1 MNGAERREEI
11 VNKIKKSD
19 RPVPAKYLAEA
30 YEVSRQIIVQ
40 DIALLR
46 AAGYDILSTNRG
58 YILNAPTAA
67 TRVLAVN
74 HSNDQIEDELNLI
87 VDLGGKVLD
96 VRVNHKVYGVMEA
109 PLKITSRKKVRE
121 FMEEIQNGTSSPLLN
136 ITSGNHYHKVE
147 AESEETLDEIEEALK
162 NAGYLQEK

>member
-19 RPVPAKYLAEA
+19 RPVPAKDLAEA

-67 TRVLAVN
+67 TRVIAVN
-74 HSNDQIEDELNLI
+74 HSNDQIEEELNLI

-96 VRVNHKVYGVMEA
+96 VRVNHRVYGVMEA

-147 AESEETLDEIEEALK
+147 AESEEILDEIEEALK

>member
-19 RPVPAKYLAEA
+19 RPVPAKYLAES

-109 PLKITSRKKVRE
+109 PLKLTSRKKVRE

-147 AESEETLDEIEEALK
+147 AESEEILDEIEEAME
-162 NAGYLQEK
+162 NAGYLLEK

>member
-11 VNKIKKSD
+11 VDRIKKSS
-19 RPVPAKYLAEA
+19 RPVPAKQLAEL

-46 AAGYDILSTNRG
+46 ATGYEILSTNRG

-67 TRVLAVN
+67 SRVIAVN
-74 HSNDQIEDELNLI
+74 HSNEQIEEELNLI

-96 VRVNHKVYGVMEA
+96 VRVDHKVYGVMEA

-147 AESEETLDEIEEALK
+147 AESEAVLNEIEDALK
-162 NAGYLQEK
+162 EAGYLQ

>member
-19 RPVPAKYLAEA
+19 RPVPAKDLAEA

-74 HSNDQIEDELNLI
+74 HSNDQIEEELNLI

-96 VRVNHKVYGVMEA
+96 VRVNHRVYGVMEA

-147 AESEETLDEIEEALK
+147 AESEEILDEIEEALK